1 MPASSESQKTLACM
15 ALAYKKHGAGA
26 IKSVKN
32 KKAVID
38 MANSMSEEQLK
49 EFCLQPVQKGE

>member
-1 MPASSESQKTLACM
+1 M